1 MLSGSRSD
9 VTVSLC
15 TDGLLWDRY
24 VNAHQD
30 GTVDHAWAWRRVFE
44 RVLRHE
50 CYYLAATRATRIVG
64 TLPLVFV
71 RSFLFGRVL
80 ISVPF
85 LNYGGVLADDSA
97 ATQALLDASRDAAV
111 RMRASHVELRH
122 GVRQTTSLPF
132 RQHKVGMQL
141 ELSGSSEVLWTALD
155 RKVRNQVRKA
165 QKEDL
170 TTRSG
175 RNELVDDFYR
185 VFALNMR
192 DLGTPVV
199 PKRLFIETLAAFG
212 DRAQITL
219 VMLKD
224 QPVAGGFTVEA
235 NGVVLNPWA
244 SSLREF
250 RPLCP
255 NVLLYWT
262 MINNAIAAG
271 ARAFDFGRSSTDS
284 GPHQFKLQWGATERP
299 LHWEYILLSR
309 KETPDQGPSNPRFE
323 AAIAA
328 WQRLPLWM
336 ANAIGPRLARH
347 LP

>member
-1 MLSGSRSD
+1 
-9 VTVSLC
+9 VAVSLC
-15 TDGLLWDRY
+15 SDEALWDRY
-24 VNAHQD
+24 VDAHRD
-30 GTVDHAWAWRRVFE
+30 GTVDHSWAWRRVFE
-44 RVLRHE
+44 RALRHE
-50 CYYLAATRATRIVG
+50 CLYFVAMRGGRTVG
-64 TLPLVFV
+64 VLPLVFV
-71 RSFLFGRVL
+71 RSVLFGRVL

-85 LNYGGVLADDSA
+85 LNYGGVLADDPA

-111 RMRASHVELRH
+111 RVRASHVELRH
-122 GVRQTTSLPF
+122 AVRQSTSLPF

-141 ELSGSSEVLWTALD
+141 ALPESSDVLWTTLD
-155 RKVRNQVRKA
+155 RKIRNQVRKA
-165 QKEDL
+165 QKEGL

-175 RNELVDDFYR
+175 STELVDDFYR

-192 DLGTPVV
+192 DLGTPVA
-199 PKRLFIETLAAFG
+199 PRRLFTETLAAFG
-212 DRAQITL
+212 DRARITVVL
-219 VMLKD
+219 LKGR
-224 QPVAGGFTVEA
+224 PIAAGFTIAA
-235 NGVVLNPWA
+235 NGIVLNPWA

-250 RPLCP
+250 RALCP
-255 NVLLYWT
+255 NMLLYWT
-262 MINNAIAAG
+262 MIDAAITSG
-271 ARAFDFGRSSTDS
+271 AHAFDFGRSSTGS

-309 KETPDQGPSNPRFE
+309 KEAPDQGPSNPRFE